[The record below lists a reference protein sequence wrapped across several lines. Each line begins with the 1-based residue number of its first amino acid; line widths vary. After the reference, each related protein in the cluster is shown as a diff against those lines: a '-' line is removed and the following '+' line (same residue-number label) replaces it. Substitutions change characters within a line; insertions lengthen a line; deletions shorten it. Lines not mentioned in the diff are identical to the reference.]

1 METNLPSSCI
11 SEKKIKLIKLGICAM
26 PRKINNPHMKNIL
39 ENIQHLEEFEIVIF
53 TEEIIFNK
61 EIDSWPIVDALIIF
75 YSDGFPYNKA
85 LKYINLTKPFLVNDF
100 EMQKVFW
107 DRVKVLKLL
116 EEANIPVP
124 PHIILDECENEEI
137 NNDGKKNELNNSFE
151 NEKKVERYKKQINDL
166 ENEENS
172 KILDMKRII
181 NKNTNNI
188 SNSINSKE
196 KETNKIIKT
205 QSNPEKI
212 SLELTKFKNSDDPK
226 IKRRKS
232 LPISAENDL
241 FEFDDHIEYHGK
253 KLYKPFVEKPLNGD
267 DHDIYIYYPPNVGG
281 GHKRLF
287 RKTKEYSSFYFPTIN
302 EIRRDKKYLY
312 EKFLQTDGFDIKV
325 YTVGEKYAHAEARK
339 SPSLDGKVNRTPE
352 GKEVRYPINL
362 TPKEKEIARK
372 IVLKFKQNICGFDI
386 LRCDGN
392 SYVCDVNGFS
402 FVKGN
407 KKYYEDCSIL
417 IRKIVY
423 KGLNLPM
430 DNFHMSLK
438 PRQMKIYRTL
448 KVPKLHKFRQAK
460 EELRSIVA
468 VFRHAD
474 RSPKQKMKLVVEDK
488 YFLSLFDEF
497 GKEKGDIG
505 EIKLKK
511 PKELMRVL
519 KIVNELLEKKK
530 EKKEIIKTD
539 NNFYS
544 KIFQIKMVLE
554 GKLNFDGLTRKIQLK
569 PLVYKEYTDTDGN
582 KKYIITKALMILKW
596 GGFLTHTG
604 SSQAK
609 ILGETFRVRLY
620 PTSDDEKNGLLRL
633 HSTYRHDL
641 KCYSADEGRCLK
653 TAANFL
659 AGLLQIEGNI
669 IPIITSMVTSDEKNN
684 KLLDMSSDEIHE
696 IKSKIKKKL
705 SECLNYD
712 GPIKD
717 KFNSMFTKE
726 SIYAPEDNSENSDEE
741 SNNIYECKENEECS
755 SSESSEDNSHEKNI
769 NIIKE
774 KNNIIKEKNK
784 EKKKEEE
791 YPIYELLDKIGNPLN
806 RMKRVLVLLKDVI
819 KNLQSFLSEDIIKQD
834 SGTYLITNKNQIEKR
849 EYDSDKKTQANL
861 VSKILGE
868 DKNEINEQK
877 NIKENNEE
885 IKNNNNID
893 KTKKHIRKMK
903 SLSSSE
909 EKKIKKKLEKE
920 KEKESKKSKEKKNE
934 LLFDCLDENI
944 ILIYKRYVKLKND
957 FYNIKKDKFDISKI
971 PDIYDNIK
979 YDLIHN
985 KDLMDSSG
993 NELFD
998 EISILANFVMPFE
1011 YGITRDEKISIG
1023 LKIIKPLLN
1032 KIYSDLIDINSS
1044 VYIKKRKKSG
1054 VGEDKNWS
1062 GLNAEKMNENEIK
1075 STGRHVKSRFYFTC
1089 ASHIYALL
1097 NIIGYGY
1104 NSILTHNNKKSFEE
1118 MKNIFDFDYCSH
1130 IIFRLFED
1138 LNVDLQNPKRFRLE
1152 IIMSPGSNKHPKEV
1166 NDEHLMNVAPWIFLN
1181 KNLNVEKMKQFLSKF
1196 N

>member
-1 METNLPSSCI
+1 MCPGLIN
-11 SEKKIKLIKLGICAM
+11 LIKLGICAM

-39 ENIQHLEEFEIVIF
+39 DNFQSFEEFEIIIF
-53 TEEIIFNK
+53 TEDIIFK
-61 EIDSWPIVDALIIF
+61 QEIENWPIVDALIIF

-85 LKYINLTKPFLVNDF
+85 LKYINLRKPFLINDF

-116 EEANIPVP
+116 EEANIPIP
-124 PHIILDECENEEI
+124 PHIIIEGCENEEI
-137 NNDGKKNELNNSFE
+137 NNDGKTNDLNNSFE

-166 ENEENS
+166 ENEENN

-181 NKNTNNI
+181 NKGNNNI
-188 SNSINSKE
+188 EKDNNQDSNSTGRNKMKSSDKLRE
-196 KETNKIIKT
+196 K
-205 QSNPEKI
+205 SNYEK
-212 SLELTKFKNSDDPK
+212 
-226 IKRRKS
+226 RKS
-232 LPISAENDL
+232 FLKSMENDL
-241 FEFDDHIEYHGK
+241 MEFDDHIEYHGK

-267 DHDIYIYYPPNVGG
+267 DHDIYIYYPPNLGG

-302 EIRRDKKYLY
+302 EIRRDKKYIY

-325 YTVGEKYAHAEARK
+325 YTIGENYAHAEARK
-339 SPSLDGKVNRTPE
+339 SPTLDGKVNRTPE

-372 IVLKFKQNICGFDI
+372 IVIKFKQNICGFDI
-386 LRCDGN
+386 LRYEGN

-417 IRKIVY
+417 IREIVY
-423 KGLNLPM
+423 KGLKLPLRNNYANLVKAKAV
-430 DNFHMSLK
+430 N
-438 PRQMKIYRTL
+438 IYRTL
-448 KVPKLHKFRQAK
+448 KVPKLQRQTK

-474 RSPKQKMKLVVEDK
+474 RSPKQKMKLVIEDK
-488 YFLSLFDEF
+488 IFLSLFDEF
-497 GKEKGDIG
+497 GKNNGEKGYLG

-511 PKELMRVL
+511 PKELKRVL
-519 KIVNELLEKKK
+519 SIVNEILEKKK
-530 EKKEIIKTD
+530 EEKEIICTD
-539 NNFYS
+539 INFYS

-554 GKLNFDGLTRKIQLK
+554 RNLNFDGLTRKIQLK
-569 PLVYKEYTDTDGN
+569 PLKYEEYIDSSGN

-604 SSQAK
+604 SNQAK
-609 ILGETFRVRLY
+609 VLGETFRVRLY
-620 PTSDDEKNGLLRL
+620 PTSDDEKTGLLRL
-633 HSTYRHDL
+633 HATYRHDL

-659 AGLLQIEGNI
+659 AGLLEIEGNI
-669 IPIITSMVTSDEKNN
+669 IPIITSMVNADEKNN

-696 IKSKIKKKL
+696 IKKKIKMKL

-717 KFNSMFTKE
+717 KFNSLFTKE
-726 SIYAPEDNSENSDEE
+726 SIYPTDDSSENYSDDEGFPDIFE
-741 SNNIYECKENEECS
+741 GKENGGCS
-755 SSESSEDNSHEKNI
+755 SSESSEENNTEEKNQE
-769 NIIKE
+769 NN
-774 KNNIIKEKNK
+774 KNLNQ
-784 EKKKEEE
+784 KKKEKEKEE
-791 YPIYELLDKIGNPLN
+791 KPIYELLNKIGNPLQ
-806 RMKRVLVLLKDVI
+806 RMKNVIRLLKNVI
-819 KNLQSFLSEDIIKQD
+819 KNLQKYLSEENNEKDYT
-834 SGTYLITNKNQIEKR
+834 TYFITNKNQIERR
-849 EYDSDKKTQANL
+849 ENDFLKKTQEHL
-861 VSKILGE
+861 VTKILGE
-868 DKNEINEQK
+868 DKKEINDQINNKEIKKVELKRKNSDKINQK
-877 NIKENNEE
+877 NKNKNLLKNEEEKKVNNDKNE
-885 IKNNNNID
+885 IKN
-893 KTKKHIRKMK
+893 
-903 SLSSSE
+903 
-909 EKKIKKKLEKE
+909 
-920 KEKESKKSKEKKNE
+920 E
-934 LLFDCLDENI
+934 LTFDCLDENI
-944 ILIYKRYVKLKND
+944 ALIYKRYVKLKND
-957 FYNIKKDKFDISKI
+957 FYNTKKDKFDISKI

-985 KDLMDSSG
+985 KDLMDS
-993 NELFD
+993 NAYELFD

-1011 YGITRDEKISIG
+1011 YGITRDEKINIG

-1032 KIYSDLIDINSS
+1032 KILSDLIDINSS
-1044 VYIKKRKKSG
+1044 IYSKKRKISNIE
-1054 VGEDKNWS
+1054 EDKNWS
-1062 GLNAEKMNENEIK
+1062 GLDASKMNANEVK

-1118 MKNIFDFDYCSH
+1118 LMKIFDFDYCSH

-1152 IIMSPGSNKHPKEV
+1152 IIMSPGSNQNPKEA
-1166 NDEHLMNVAPWIFLN
+1166 NKEHSMSVAPWIFLN

>member
-1 METNLPSSCI
+1 MCPGLIN
-11 SEKKIKLIKLGICAM
+11 LIKLGICAM

-39 ENIQHLEEFEIVIF
+39 DNFQSFEEFEIIIF
-53 TEEIIFNK
+53 TEDIIFK
-61 EIDSWPIVDALIIF
+61 QEIENWPIVDALIIF

-85 LKYINLTKPFLVNDF
+85 LKYINLRKPFLINDF

-116 EEANIPVP
+116 EEANIPIP
-124 PHIILDECENEEI
+124 PHIIIEGCENEEI
-137 NNDGKKNELNNSFE
+137 NNDGKINDLNNSFE

-166 ENEENS
+166 ENEENN

-181 NKNTNNI
+181 NKGNNNI
-188 SNSINSKE
+188 EKDNNQDSNS
-196 KETNKIIKT
+196 TGRNKMKSSDKLRE
-205 QSNPEKI
+205 QSNYEK
-212 SLELTKFKNSDDPK
+212 
-226 IKRRKS
+226 RKS
-232 LPISAENDL
+232 FLKSMENDL
-241 FEFDDHIEYHGK
+241 MEFDDHIEYHGK

-267 DHDIYIYYPPNVGG
+267 DHDIYIYYPPNLGG

-302 EIRRDKKYLY
+302 EIRRDKKYIY

-325 YTVGEKYAHAEARK
+325 YTIGENYAHAEARK
-339 SPSLDGKVNRTPE
+339 SPTLDGKVNRTPE

-372 IVLKFKQNICGFDI
+372 IVIKFKQNICGFDI
-386 LRCDGN
+386 LRYEGN

-417 IRKIVY
+417 IREIVY
-423 KGLNLPM
+423 KGLKLPLRNNYANLVKAKAV
-430 DNFHMSLK
+430 N
-438 PRQMKIYRTL
+438 IYRTL
-448 KVPKLHKFRQAK
+448 KVPKLQRQTK

-474 RSPKQKMKLVVEDK
+474 RSPKQKMKLVIEDK
-488 YFLSLFDEF
+488 IFLSLFDEF
-497 GKEKGDIG
+497 GKNNGEKGYLG

-511 PKELMRVL
+511 PKELKRVL
-519 KIVNELLEKKK
+519 SIVNEILEKKK
-530 EKKEIIKTD
+530 EEKEIICTD
-539 NNFYS
+539 INFYS

-554 GKLNFDGLTRKIQLK
+554 RNLNFDGLTRKIQLK
-569 PLVYKEYTDTDGN
+569 PLKYEEYIDSSGN

-604 SSQAK
+604 SNQAK
-609 ILGETFRVRLY
+609 VLGETFRVRLY
-620 PTSDDEKNGLLRL
+620 PTSDDEKTGLLRL
-633 HSTYRHDL
+633 HATYRHDL

-659 AGLLQIEGNI
+659 AGLLEIEGNI
-669 IPIITSMVTSDEKNN
+669 IPIITSMVNADEKNN

-696 IKSKIKKKL
+696 IKKKIKMKL

-717 KFNSMFTKE
+717 KFNSLFTKE
-726 SIYAPEDNSENSDEE
+726 SIYPTDDSSENNSDDEGFPDIFE
-741 SNNIYECKENEECS
+741 GKENGGCS
-755 SSESSEDNSHEKNI
+755 SSESSEENNTEEKNPE
-769 NIIKE
+769 NN
-774 KNNIIKEKNK
+774 KNLNQ
-784 EKKKEEE
+784 KKKEKEKEE
-791 YPIYELLDKIGNPLN
+791 KPIYELLNKIGNPLQ
-806 RMKRVLVLLKDVI
+806 RMKNVIRLLKNVI
-819 KNLQSFLSEDIIKQD
+819 KNLQKYLSEENNEKDYT
-834 SGTYLITNKNQIEKR
+834 TYFITNKNQIERR
-849 EYDSDKKTQANL
+849 ENDFLKKTQEHL
-861 VSKILGE
+861 VTKILGE
-868 DKNEINEQK
+868 DKKEINDQINNKEIKKVELKRKNSDKINQK
-877 NIKENNEE
+877 NKNKNLLKNEEEKKVNNDKNE
-885 IKNNNNID
+885 IKN
-893 KTKKHIRKMK
+893 
-903 SLSSSE
+903 
-909 EKKIKKKLEKE
+909 
-920 KEKESKKSKEKKNE
+920 E
-934 LLFDCLDENI
+934 LTFDCLDENI
-944 ILIYKRYVKLKND
+944 ALIYKRYVKLKND
-957 FYNIKKDKFDISKI
+957 FYNTKKDKFDISKI

-985 KDLMDSSG
+985 KDLMDS
-993 NELFD
+993 NAYELFD

-1011 YGITRDEKISIG
+1011 YGITRDEKINIG

-1032 KIYSDLIDINSS
+1032 KILSDLIDINSS
-1044 VYIKKRKKSG
+1044 IYSKKRKNSNIE
-1054 VGEDKNWS
+1054 EDKNWS
-1062 GLNAEKMNENEIK
+1062 GLDASKMNANEVK

-1118 MKNIFDFDYCSH
+1118 LMKIFDFDYCSH

-1152 IIMSPGSNKHPKEV
+1152 IIMSPGSNQNPKEA
-1166 NDEHLMNVAPWIFLN
+1166 NKEHSMSVAPWIFLN

>member
-1 METNLPSSCI
+1 MCPGLIN
-11 SEKKIKLIKLGICAM
+11 LIKLGICAM

-39 ENIQHLEEFEIVIF
+39 DNFQSFEEFEIIIF
-53 TEEIIFNK
+53 TEDIIFK
-61 EIDSWPIVDALIIF
+61 QEIENWPIVDALIIF

-85 LKYINLTKPFLVNDF
+85 LKYINLRKPFLINDF

-116 EEANIPVP
+116 EEANIPIP
-124 PHIILDECENEEI
+124 PHIIIEGCENEEI
-137 NNDGKKNELNNSFE
+137 NNDGKTNDLNNSFE

-166 ENEENS
+166 ENEENN

-181 NKNTNNI
+181 NKGNNNI
-188 SNSINSKE
+188 EKDNNQDSNS
-196 KETNKIIKT
+196 TGRNKMKSSDKLRE
-205 QSNPEKI
+205 QSNYEK
-212 SLELTKFKNSDDPK
+212 
-226 IKRRKS
+226 RKS
-232 LPISAENDL
+232 FLKSMENDL
-241 FEFDDHIEYHGK
+241 MEFDDHIEYHGK

-267 DHDIYIYYPPNVGG
+267 DHDIYIYYPPNLGG

-302 EIRRDKKYLY
+302 EIRRDKKYIY

-325 YTVGEKYAHAEARK
+325 YTIGENYAHAEARK
-339 SPSLDGKVNRTPE
+339 SPTLDGKVNRTPE

-372 IVLKFKQNICGFDI
+372 IVIKFKQNICGFDI
-386 LRCDGN
+386 LRYEGN

-417 IRKIVY
+417 IREIVY
-423 KGLNLPM
+423 KGLKLPLRNNYANLVKAKAV
-430 DNFHMSLK
+430 N
-438 PRQMKIYRTL
+438 IYRTL
-448 KVPKLHKFRQAK
+448 KVPKLQRQTK

-474 RSPKQKMKLVVEDK
+474 RSPKQKMKLVIEDK
-488 YFLSLFDEF
+488 IFLSLFDEF
-497 GKEKGDIG
+497 GKNNGEKGYLG

-511 PKELMRVL
+511 PKELKRVL
-519 KIVNELLEKKK
+519 SIVNEILEKKK
-530 EKKEIIKTD
+530 EEKEIICTD
-539 NNFYS
+539 INFYS

-554 GKLNFDGLTRKIQLK
+554 RNLNFDGLTRKIQLK
-569 PLVYKEYTDTDGN
+569 PLKYEEYIDSSGN

-604 SSQAK
+604 SNQAK
-609 ILGETFRVRLY
+609 VLGETFRVRLY
-620 PTSDDEKNGLLRL
+620 PTSDDEKTGLLRL
-633 HSTYRHDL
+633 HATYRHDL

-659 AGLLQIEGNI
+659 AGLLEIEGNI
-669 IPIITSMVTSDEKNN
+669 IPIITSMVNADEKNN

-696 IKSKIKKKL
+696 IKKKIKMKL

-717 KFNSMFTKE
+717 KFNSLFTKE
-726 SIYAPEDNSENSDEE
+726 SIYPTDDSSENNSDDEGFPDIFE
-741 SNNIYECKENEECS
+741 GKENGGCS
-755 SSESSEDNSHEKNI
+755 SSESSEENNTEEKNLE
-769 NIIKE
+769 NN
-774 KNNIIKEKNK
+774 KNLNQ
-784 EKKKEEE
+784 KKKEKEKEE
-791 YPIYELLDKIGNPLN
+791 KPIYELLNKIGNPLQ
-806 RMKRVLVLLKDVI
+806 RMKNVIRLLKNVI
-819 KNLQSFLSEDIIKQD
+819 KNLQKYLSEENNEKDYT
-834 SGTYLITNKNQIEKR
+834 TYFITNKNQIERR
-849 EYDSDKKTQANL
+849 ENDFLKKTQEHL
-861 VSKILGE
+861 VTKILGE
-868 DKNEINEQK
+868 DKKEINDQINNKEIKKVELKRKNSDKINQK
-877 NIKENNEE
+877 NKNKNLLKNEEEKKVNNDKNE
-885 IKNNNNID
+885 IKN
-893 KTKKHIRKMK
+893 
-903 SLSSSE
+903 
-909 EKKIKKKLEKE
+909 
-920 KEKESKKSKEKKNE
+920 E
-934 LLFDCLDENI
+934 LTFDCLDENI
-944 ILIYKRYVKLKND
+944 ALIYKRYVKLKND
-957 FYNIKKDKFDISKI
+957 FYNTKKDKFDISKI

-985 KDLMDSSG
+985 KDLMDS
-993 NELFD
+993 NAYELFD

-1011 YGITRDEKISIG
+1011 YGITRDEKINIG

-1032 KIYSDLIDINSS
+1032 KILSDLIDINSS
-1044 VYIKKRKKSG
+1044 IYSKKRKNSNIE
-1054 VGEDKNWS
+1054 EDKNWS
-1062 GLNAEKMNENEIK
+1062 GLDATKMNANEVK

-1118 MKNIFDFDYCSH
+1118 LMKIFDFDYCSH

-1152 IIMSPGSNKHPKEV
+1152 IIMSPGSNQNPKEA
-1166 NDEHLMNVAPWIFLN
+1166 NKEHSMSVAPWIFLN

>member
-1 METNLPSSCI
+1 MCPGLIN
-11 SEKKIKLIKLGICAM
+11 LIKLGICAM

-39 ENIQHLEEFEIVIF
+39 DNFQSFEEFEIIIF
-53 TEEIIFNK
+53 TEDIIFK
-61 EIDSWPIVDALIIF
+61 QEIENWPIVDALIIF

-85 LKYINLTKPFLVNDF
+85 LKYINLRKPFLINDF

-116 EEANIPVP
+116 EEANIPIP
-124 PHIILDECENEEI
+124 PHIIIEGCENEEI
-137 NNDGKKNELNNSFE
+137 NNDGKINDLNNSFE

-166 ENEENS
+166 ENEENN

-181 NKNTNNI
+181 NKGNNNI
-188 SNSINSKE
+188 EKDNNQDSNS
-196 KETNKIIKT
+196 TGRNKMKSSDKLRE
-205 QSNPEKI
+205 QSNYEK
-212 SLELTKFKNSDDPK
+212 
-226 IKRRKS
+226 RKS
-232 LPISAENDL
+232 FLKSMENDL
-241 FEFDDHIEYHGK
+241 MEFDDHIEYHGK

-267 DHDIYIYYPPNVGG
+267 DHDIYIYYPPNLGG

-302 EIRRDKKYLY
+302 EIRRDKKYIY

-325 YTVGEKYAHAEARK
+325 YTIGENYAHAEARK
-339 SPSLDGKVNRTPE
+339 SPTLDGKVNRTPE

-372 IVLKFKQNICGFDI
+372 IVIKFKQNICGFDI
-386 LRCDGN
+386 LRYEGN

-417 IRKIVY
+417 IREIVY
-423 KGLNLPM
+423 KGLKLPLRNNYANLVKAKAV
-430 DNFHMSLK
+430 N
-438 PRQMKIYRTL
+438 IYRTL
-448 KVPKLHKFRQAK
+448 KVPKLQRQTK

-474 RSPKQKMKLVVEDK
+474 RSPKQKMKLVIEDK
-488 YFLSLFDEF
+488 IFLSLFDEF
-497 GKEKGDIG
+497 GKNNGEKGYLG

-511 PKELMRVL
+511 PKELKRVL
-519 KIVNELLEKKK
+519 SIVNEILEKKK
-530 EKKEIIKTD
+530 EEKEIICTD
-539 NNFYS
+539 INFYI

-554 GKLNFDGLTRKIQLK
+554 RNLNFDGLTRKIQLK
-569 PLVYKEYTDTDGN
+569 PLKYEEYIDSSGN

-604 SSQAK
+604 SNQAK
-609 ILGETFRVRLY
+609 VLGETFRVRLY
-620 PTSDDEKNGLLRL
+620 PTSDDEKTGLLRL
-633 HSTYRHDL
+633 HATYRHDL

-659 AGLLQIEGNI
+659 AGLLEIEGNI
-669 IPIITSMVTSDEKNN
+669 IPIITSMVNADEKNN

-696 IKSKIKKKL
+696 IKKKIKMKL

-717 KFNSMFTKE
+717 KFNSLFTKE
-726 SIYAPEDNSENSDEE
+726 SIYPTDDSSENNSDDEGFPDIFE
-741 SNNIYECKENEECS
+741 GKENGGCS
-755 SSESSEDNSHEKNI
+755 SSESSEENNTEEKNQE
-769 NIIKE
+769 NN
-774 KNNIIKEKNK
+774 KNLNQ
-784 EKKKEEE
+784 KKKEKEKEE
-791 YPIYELLDKIGNPLN
+791 KPIYELLNKIGNPLQ
-806 RMKRVLVLLKDVI
+806 RMKNVIRLLKNVI
-819 KNLQSFLSEDIIKQD
+819 KNLQKYLSEENNEKDYT
-834 SGTYLITNKNQIEKR
+834 TYFITNKNQIERR
-849 EYDSDKKTQANL
+849 ENDFLKKTQEHL
-861 VSKILGE
+861 VTKILGE
-868 DKNEINEQK
+868 DKKEINDQINNKEIKKVELKRKNSDKINQK
-877 NIKENNEE
+877 NKNKNLLKNEEEKKVNNDKNE
-885 IKNNNNID
+885 IKN
-893 KTKKHIRKMK
+893 
-903 SLSSSE
+903 
-909 EKKIKKKLEKE
+909 
-920 KEKESKKSKEKKNE
+920 E
-934 LLFDCLDENI
+934 LTFDCLDENI
-944 ILIYKRYVKLKND
+944 ALIYKRYVKLKND
-957 FYNIKKDKFDISKI
+957 FYNTKKDKFDISKI

-985 KDLMDSSG
+985 KDLMDS
-993 NELFD
+993 NAYELFD

-1011 YGITRDEKISIG
+1011 YGITRDEKINIG

-1044 VYIKKRKKSG
+1044 NYSKKRKNSNIE
-1054 VGEDKNWS
+1054 EDKNWS
-1062 GLNAEKMNENEIK
+1062 GLDASKMNANEVK

-1118 MKNIFDFDYCSH
+1118 LMKIFDFDYCSH

-1152 IIMSPGSNKHPKEV
+1152 IIMSPGSNQNPKEA
-1166 NDEHLMNVAPWIFLN
+1166 NKEHSMSVAPWIFLN

>member
-1 METNLPSSCI
+1 MP
-11 SEKKIKLIKLGICAM
+11 KKVKST
-26 PRKINNPHMKNIL
+26 HMKSIL
-39 ENIQHLEEFEIVIF
+39 ENFQKYEEFKIIIF
-53 TEEIIFNK
+53 TEEIIFRL
-61 EIDSWPIVDALIIF
+61 EIDKWPIVDALIIF
-75 YSDGFPYNKA
+75 YSDGFPYNKG
-85 LKYINLTKPFLVNDF
+85 LKYINLRQPFLINDF

-107 DRVKVLKLL
+107 DRVKVLKVL
-116 EEANIPVP
+116 EEAEIPTP
-124 PHIILDECENEEI
+124 AHIIIDGCEEI
-137 NNDGKKNELNNSFE
+137 NNDGENNANNELNTSE
-151 NEKKVERYKKQINDL
+151 EKEKKVESYKKQINKLMKKENNIILDL
-166 ENEENS
+166 KRNKSSSLSSINKIMNNKDIIKITKNLNENS
-172 KILDMKRII
+172 K
-181 NKNTNNI
+181 
-188 SNSINSKE
+188 E
-196 KETNKIIKT
+196 
-205 QSNPEKI
+205 
-212 SLELTKFKNSDDPK
+212 PK
-226 IKRRKS
+226 I
-232 LPISAENDL
+232 LNEYDL
-241 FEFDDHIEYHGK
+241 IECDDYIEYKGK
-253 KLYKPFVEKPLNGD
+253 KLYKPFVEKPFNGD
-267 DHDIYIYYPPNVGG
+267 DHNIYIYYPPNLGG

-287 RKTKEYSSFYFPTIN
+287 RKTKELSSLYFPNLN
-302 EIRRDKKYLY
+302 EIRRDKKYIY
-312 EKFLQTDGFDIKV
+312 EEFLQTDGFDIKV
-325 YTVGEKYAHAEARK
+325 YTIGQDYAHAEARK
-339 SPSLDGKVNRTPE
+339 SPCLDGKVNRTAE

-372 IVLKFKQNICGFDI
+372 IVLHFKQNICGFDI
-386 LRCDGN
+386 LRCQGN

-423 KGLNLPM
+423 KGLDLPFKNYRNSM
-430 DNFHMSLK
+430 VKSKHLN
-438 PRQMKIYRTL
+438 IYRTL
-448 KVPKLHKFRQAK
+448 KVPKIHKYMQKK

-497 GKEKGDIG
+497 GKDKKKIG

-519 KIVNELLEKKK
+519 EIVNELLEMKK
-530 EKKEIIKTD
+530 EKKEIIGTD
-539 NNFYS
+539 NNFYK

-554 GKLNFDGLTRKIQLK
+554 RKLNFDGLTRKIQLK
-569 PLVYKEYTDTDGN
+569 PLKYNEFIDSEGN

-596 GGFLTHTG
+596 GGFLTHSG
-604 SSQAK
+604 SNQAK
-609 ILGETFRVRLY
+609 ILGETFRFRLY

-659 AGLLQIEGNI
+659 AGLLEIEGNI

-684 KLLDMSSDEIHE
+684 KLLDLSSDEIHE
-696 IKSKIKKKL
+696 IKKNIKMKL

-717 KFNSMFTKE
+717 KFNSLFTKE
-726 SIYAPEDNSENSDEE
+726 SIYGQEDNSENNSDDD
-741 SNNIYECKENEECS
+741 NNINELENEGCS
-755 SSESSEDNSHEKNI
+755 SSESSEDNSNENKLNI
-769 NIIKE
+769 NKII
-774 KNNIIKEKNK
+774 NNK
-784 EKKKEEE
+784 EKIKIE

-806 RMKRVLVLLKDVI
+806 KMKNVLTLLKNVI
-819 KNLQSFLSEDIIKQD
+819 KNIQQFLPEETMEKD
-834 SGTYLITNKNQIEKR
+834 SNNYLITNKNQIERR
-849 EYDSDKKTQANL
+849 EYFLFKKTQAHL

-868 DKNEINEQK
+868 DKNEIKINK
-877 NIKENNEE
+877 KENNIEPKR
-885 IKNNNNID
+885 KNSE
-893 KTKKHIRKMK
+893 KKIQKNL
-903 SLSSSE
+903 LSNE
-909 EKKIKKKLEKE
+909 EKKNKKKI
-920 KEKESKKSKEKKNE
+920 EKESKEKKSE
-934 LLFDCLDENI
+934 LNFDCLDENI
-944 ILIYKRYVKLKND
+944 VLIYKRYVKLKND
-957 FYNIKKDKFDISKI
+957 FYNNKNGKFDISKI

-979 YDLIHN
+979 YDIIHN
-985 KDLMDSSG
+985 KDLMDS
-993 NELFD
+993 NAFELFD

-1011 YGITRDEKISIG
+1011 YGITREEKINIG

-1032 KIYSDLIDINSS
+1032 KIYSDLIDIDSIAYS
-1044 VYIKKRKKSG
+1044 KKGKNIE
-1054 VGEDKNWS
+1054 EDKNWS
-1062 GLNAEKMNENEIK
+1062 GLDATKMNKNEIK

-1089 ASHIYALL
+1089 SSHIYSLI

-1118 MKNIFDFDYCSH
+1118 LKKIFDFDYCSH

-1152 IIMSPGSNKHPKEV
+1152 IIMSPGSNKHPKEA
-1166 NDEHLMNVAPWIFLN
+1166 NEEHLISVSPWIFLN

>member
-1 METNLPSSCI
+1 MCPGLIN
-11 SEKKIKLIKLGICAM
+11 LIKLGICAM

-39 ENIQHLEEFEIVIF
+39 DNFQSFEEFEIIIF
-53 TEEIIFNK
+53 TEDIIFK
-61 EIDSWPIVDALIIF
+61 QEIENWPIVDALIIF

-85 LKYINLTKPFLVNDF
+85 LKYINLRKPFLINDF

-116 EEANIPVP
+116 EEANIPIP
-124 PHIILDECENEEI
+124 PHIIIEGCENEEI
-137 NNDGKKNELNNSFE
+137 NNDGKTNDLNNSFE

-166 ENEENS
+166 ENEENN

-181 NKNTNNI
+181 NKGNNNI
-188 SNSINSKE
+188 EKDNNQDSNS
-196 KETNKIIKT
+196 TGRNKMKSSDKLRE
-205 QSNPEKI
+205 QSNYEK
-212 SLELTKFKNSDDPK
+212 
-226 IKRRKS
+226 RKS
-232 LPISAENDL
+232 FLKSMENDL
-241 FEFDDHIEYHGK
+241 MEFDDHIEYHGK

-267 DHDIYIYYPPNVGG
+267 DHDIYIYYPPNLGG

-302 EIRRDKKYLY
+302 EIRRDKKYIY

-325 YTVGEKYAHAEARK
+325 YTIGENYAHAEARK
-339 SPSLDGKVNRTPE
+339 SPTLDGKVNRTPE

-372 IVLKFKQNICGFDI
+372 IVIKFKQNICGFDI
-386 LRCDGN
+386 LRYEGN

-417 IRKIVY
+417 IREIVY
-423 KGLNLPM
+423 KGLKLPLRNNYANLVKAKAV
-430 DNFHMSLK
+430 N
-438 PRQMKIYRTL
+438 IYRTL
-448 KVPKLHKFRQAK
+448 KVPKLQRQTK

-474 RSPKQKMKLVVEDK
+474 RSPKQKMKLVIEDK
-488 YFLSLFDEF
+488 IFLSLFDEF
-497 GKEKGDIG
+497 GKNNGEKGYLG

-511 PKELMRVL
+511 PKELKRVL
-519 KIVNELLEKKK
+519 SIVNEILEKKK
-530 EKKEIIKTD
+530 EEKEIICTD
-539 NNFYS
+539 INFYS

-554 GKLNFDGLTRKIQLK
+554 RNLNFDGLTRKIQLK
-569 PLVYKEYTDTDGN
+569 PLKYEEYIDSSGN

-604 SSQAK
+604 SNQAK
-609 ILGETFRVRLY
+609 VLGETFRVRLY
-620 PTSDDEKNGLLRL
+620 PTSDDEKTGLLRL
-633 HSTYRHDL
+633 HATYRHDL

-659 AGLLQIEGNI
+659 AGLLEIEGNI
-669 IPIITSMVTSDEKNN
+669 IPIITSMVNADEKNN

-696 IKSKIKKKL
+696 IKKKIKMKL

-717 KFNSMFTKE
+717 KFNSLFTKE
-726 SIYAPEDNSENSDEE
+726 SIYPTDDSSENNSDDEGFPDIFE
-741 SNNIYECKENEECS
+741 GKENGGCS
-755 SSESSEDNSHEKNI
+755 SSESSEENNTEEKNLE
-769 NIIKE
+769 NN
-774 KNNIIKEKNK
+774 KNLNQ
-784 EKKKEEE
+784 KKKEKEKEE
-791 YPIYELLDKIGNPLN
+791 KPIYELLNKIGNPLQ
-806 RMKRVLVLLKDVI
+806 RMKNVIRLLKNVI
-819 KNLQSFLSEDIIKQD
+819 KNLQKYLSEENNEKDYT
-834 SGTYLITNKNQIEKR
+834 TYFITNKNQIERR
-849 EYDSDKKTQANL
+849 ENDFLKKTQEHL
-861 VSKILGE
+861 VTKILGE
-868 DKNEINEQK
+868 DKKEINDQINNKEIKKVELKRKNSDKINQK
-877 NIKENNEE
+877 NKNKNLLKNEEEKKVNNDKTE
-885 IKNNNNID
+885 IKN
-893 KTKKHIRKMK
+893 
-903 SLSSSE
+903 
-909 EKKIKKKLEKE
+909 
-920 KEKESKKSKEKKNE
+920 E
-934 LLFDCLDENI
+934 LTFDCLDENI
-944 ILIYKRYVKLKND
+944 ALIYKRYVKLKND
-957 FYNIKKDKFDISKI
+957 FYNTKKDKFDISKI

-985 KDLMDSSG
+985 KDLMDS
-993 NELFD
+993 NAYELFD

-1011 YGITRDEKISIG
+1011 YGITRDEKINIG

-1032 KIYSDLIDINSS
+1032 KILSDLIDINSS
-1044 VYIKKRKKSG
+1044 IYSKKRKNSNIE
-1054 VGEDKNWS
+1054 EDKNWS
-1062 GLNAEKMNENEIK
+1062 GLDATKMNANEVK

-1118 MKNIFDFDYCSH
+1118 LMKIFDFDYCSH

-1152 IIMSPGSNKHPKEV
+1152 IIMSPGSNQNPKEA
-1166 NDEHLMNVAPWIFLN
+1166 NKEHSMSVAPWIFLN

>member
-1 METNLPSSCI
+1 M
-11 SEKKIKLIKLGICAM
+11 KKGIICPGLINLIKLGICAM

-39 ENIQHLEEFEIVIF
+39 DNFQSFEEFEIIIF
-53 TEEIIFNK
+53 TEDIIFK
-61 EIDSWPIVDALIIF
+61 QEIENWPIVDALIIF

-85 LKYINLTKPFLVNDF
+85 LKYINLRKPFLINDF

-116 EEANIPVP
+116 EEANIPIP
-124 PHIILDECENEEI
+124 PHIIIEGCENEEI
-137 NNDGKKNELNNSFE
+137 NNDGKINDLNNSFE

-166 ENEENS
+166 ENEENN

-181 NKNTNNI
+181 NKGNNNI
-188 SNSINSKE
+188 EKDNNQDSNS
-196 KETNKIIKT
+196 TGRNKMKSSDKLRE
-205 QSNPEKI
+205 QSNYEK
-212 SLELTKFKNSDDPK
+212 
-226 IKRRKS
+226 RKS
-232 LPISAENDL
+232 FLKSMENDL
-241 FEFDDHIEYHGK
+241 MEFDDHIEYHGK

-267 DHDIYIYYPPNVGG
+267 DHDIYIYYPPNLGG

-302 EIRRDKKYLY
+302 EIRRDKKYIY

-325 YTVGEKYAHAEARK
+325 YTIGENYAHAEARK
-339 SPSLDGKVNRTPE
+339 SPTLDGKVNRTPE

-372 IVLKFKQNICGFDI
+372 IVIKFKQNICGFDI
-386 LRCDGN
+386 LRYEGN

-417 IRKIVY
+417 IREIVY
-423 KGLNLPM
+423 KGLKLPLRNNYANLVKAKAV
-430 DNFHMSLK
+430 N
-438 PRQMKIYRTL
+438 IYRTL
-448 KVPKLHKFRQAK
+448 KVPKLQRQTK

-474 RSPKQKMKLVVEDK
+474 RSPKQKMKLVIEDK
-488 YFLSLFDEF
+488 IFLSLFDEF
-497 GKEKGDIG
+497 GKNNGEKGYLG

-511 PKELMRVL
+511 PKELKRVL
-519 KIVNELLEKKK
+519 SIVNEILEKKK
-530 EKKEIIKTD
+530 EEKEIICTD
-539 NNFYS
+539 INFYS

-554 GKLNFDGLTRKIQLK
+554 RNLNFDGLTRKIQLK
-569 PLVYKEYTDTDGN
+569 PLKYEEYIDSSGN

-604 SSQAK
+604 SNQAK
-609 ILGETFRVRLY
+609 VLGETFRVRLY
-620 PTSDDEKNGLLRL
+620 PTSDDEKTGLLRL
-633 HSTYRHDL
+633 HATYRHDL

-659 AGLLQIEGNI
+659 AGLLEIEGNI
-669 IPIITSMVTSDEKNN
+669 IPIITSMVNADEKNN

-696 IKSKIKKKL
+696 IKKKIKMKL

-717 KFNSMFTKE
+717 KFNSLFTKE
-726 SIYAPEDNSENSDEE
+726 SIYPTDDSSENNSDDEGFPD
-741 SNNIYECKENEECS
+741 IYEGKENGGCS
-755 SSESSEDNSHEKNI
+755 SSESSEENNTEEKNPE
-769 NIIKE
+769 NN
-774 KNNIIKEKNK
+774 KNLNQ
-784 EKKKEEE
+784 KKKEKEKEE
-791 YPIYELLDKIGNPLN
+791 KPIYELLNKIGNPLQ
-806 RMKRVLVLLKDVI
+806 RMKNVIRLLKNVI
-819 KNLQSFLSEDIIKQD
+819 KNLQKYLSEENNEKDYT
-834 SGTYLITNKNQIEKR
+834 TYFITNKNQIERR
-849 EYDSDKKTQANL
+849 ENDFLKKTQEHL
-861 VSKILGE
+861 VTKILGE
-868 DKNEINEQK
+868 DKKEINDQINNKEIKKVELKRKNSDKINQK
-877 NIKENNEE
+877 NKNKNLLKNEEEKKVNNDKTE
-885 IKNNNNID
+885 IKN
-893 KTKKHIRKMK
+893 
-903 SLSSSE
+903 
-909 EKKIKKKLEKE
+909 
-920 KEKESKKSKEKKNE
+920 E
-934 LLFDCLDENI
+934 LTFDCLDENI
-944 ILIYKRYVKLKND
+944 ALIYKRYVKLKND
-957 FYNIKKDKFDISKI
+957 FYNTKKDKFDISKI

-985 KDLMDSSG
+985 KDLMDS
-993 NELFD
+993 NAYELFD

-1011 YGITRDEKISIG
+1011 YGITRDEKINIG

-1032 KIYSDLIDINSS
+1032 KILSDLIDINSS
-1044 VYIKKRKKSG
+1044 IYSKKRKNSNIE
-1054 VGEDKNWS
+1054 EDKNWS
-1062 GLNAEKMNENEIK
+1062 GLDASKMNANEVK

-1118 MKNIFDFDYCSH
+1118 LMKIFDFDYCSH

-1152 IIMSPGSNKHPKEV
+1152 IIMSPGSNQNPKEA
-1166 NDEHLMNVAPWIFLN
+1166 NKEHSMSVAPWIFLN